1 MQKNAKK
8 KNALKPVYKPYLR
21 GVPFGRAAAK
31 RGWRI
36 LGYTALFAFLYVM
49 IGTAL
54 SGNNTFLRVL
64 MNTALI
70 VACAG
75 MLYNEGARQGEGD
88 VAFAE
93 IAQNRLD
100 GGKKVPDS
108 EKVVCYHPAK
118 GFITAAVG
126 IAPVFLL
133 TLAFACMAHKQT
145 YTLGVLPSW
154 VAAYEEQAEIGQA
167 LAYYQQT
174 AGMGVEDVLRVIVRV
189 LLFPFVNMAGA
200 DNYNAMYL
208 VDKLSPLLCLVTPL
222 FYGIGYLRGP
232 HLRALVH
239 GNIRMNRRKHNKNER
254 KAREK
259 RAQRSNK
266 DNKKELI

>member
-21 GVPFGRAAAK
+21 GVPFGKAAA
-31 RGWRI
+31 RRCWRI

-49 IGTAL
+49 VGTAL
-54 SGNNTFLRVL
+54 SGDNTFLRVL
-64 MNTALI
+64 MNSAMI
-70 VACAG
+70 AACAA

-93 IAQNRLD
+93 IAQNRLNE
-100 GGKKVPDS
+100 GKKVPES
-108 EKVVCYHPAK
+108 EKVICYHPAK
-118 GFITAAVG
+118 GFITALIG

-133 TLAFACMAHKQT
+133 ALVFACVAQKQR

-154 VAAYEEQAEIGQA
+154 VAAYEGQAEIGQA
-167 LAYYQQT
+167 LAYYQQK
-174 AGMGVEDVLRVIVRV
+174 AGVGFEDVLRVIVRV
-189 LLFPFVNMAGA
+189 IIFPFVNMAGV
-200 DNYNAMYL
+200 DNYNALY
-208 VDKLSPLLCLVTPL
+208 VIDKLSPLFCLVTPL
-222 FYGIGYLRGP
+222 FYGVGYLRGP

-239 GNIRMNRRKHNKNER
+239 GNIRLNRRRHNKNER

-259 RAQRSNK
+259 RAQQSRE
-266 DNKKELI
+266 NKKELI